1 MKRVSERQVTTD
13 PFFVTGDFNSGE
25 SQPAVRYMTGAATL
39 GGMANPIPLVD
50 SFRQLYPTATGV
62 GTFHNFVGGTSGDKI
77 DFVFMGPGEKAVS
90 AEIIHTMENGRYPS
104 DHYPVSAGIDVLD
117 WR

>member
-1 MKRVSERQVTTD
+1 
-13 PFFVTGDFNSGE
+13 
-25 SQPAVRYMTGAATL
+25 
-39 GGMANPIPLVD
+39 
-50 SFRQLYPTATGV
+50 
-62 GTFHNFVGGTSGDKI
+62 VGGTSGDKI